1 MTQVRLEEI
10 LSKDNVSNEELG
22 EILGDMFISFSK
34 HFKDLKNQMSNLCE
48 EMDELKKEIQ
58 ALENKSKLGFGI
70 ILEDEED

>member
-22 EILGDMFISFSK
+22 EILGDLFISFSK
-34 HFKDLKNQMSNLCE
+34 HFKDIKNQMNKLSE
-48 EMDELKKEIQ
+48 ETDELKKEIQ

-70 ILEDEED
+70 ILEDEEN

>member
-10 LSKDNVSNEELG
+10 LSKDNISNEELG

-34 HFKDLKNQMSNLCE
+34 HFKELKNQMSNLCE

-58 ALENKSKLGFGI
+58 ALEDKSKLGFGI
-70 ILEDEED
+70 ILEDGED

>member
-22 EILGDMFISFSK
+22 EILGDMFLSFSK
-34 HFKDLKNQMSNLCE
+34 HFKELKNQMSNLCE

-58 ALENKSKLGFGI
+58 ALEDKSKLGFGI

>member
-22 EILGDMFISFSK
+22 EILGDLFLSFSK
-34 HFKDLKNQMSNLCE
+34 HFKDIKNQMNNLSE
-48 EMDELKKEIQ
+48 EMDDLKKEIQ
-58 ALENKSKLGFGI
+58 ELEEKSKLGFGI

>member
-10 LSKDNVSNEELG
+10 LSKDNVSNEEMG
-22 EILGDMFISFSK
+22 EILGDMFLSFSK
-34 HFKDLKNQMSNLCE
+34 HFKDLKNQISNLCE

>member
-10 LSKDNVSNEELG
+10 LSKENISNEELG

-34 HFKDLKNQMSNLCE
+34 HFKELKNQMNSLCE

-58 ALENKSKLGFGI
+58 ALEDKSKLGFGI

>member
-22 EILGDMFISFSK
+22 EILGDLFLSFSK
-34 HFKDLKNQMSNLCE
+34 HFKDIKNQMSNLSE

>member
-22 EILGDMFISFSK
+22 EILGDLFLSFSK
-34 HFKDLKNQMSNLCE
+34 HFKDIKNQINNLSE
-48 EMDELKKEIQ
+48 EIGDLKKEIQ
-58 ALENKSKLGFGI
+58 ALEDKSKLGFGI

>member
-1 MTQVRLEEI
+1 MTQARLEEI

-22 EILGDMFISFSK
+22 EILGDMFLSFSK
-34 HFKDLKNQMSNLCE
+34 HFKELKNQMSNLCE

>member
-22 EILGDMFISFSK
+22 EILGDLFLSFSK
-34 HFKDLKNQMSNLCE
+34 HFKDIKNQMSNLSD

>member
-22 EILGDMFISFSK
+22 EILGDLFISFSK
-34 HFKDLKNQMSNLCE
+34 HFKDIKNQMNKLSE
-48 EMDELKKEIQ
+48 ETNELKKEIQ
-58 ALENKSKLGFGI
+58 ALEDKSKLGFGI

>member
-22 EILGDMFISFSK
+22 EILGDLFLSFSK
-34 HFKDLKNQMSNLCE
+34 HFKDIKNQMGTLSE
-48 EMDELKKEIQ
+48 EMDDLKKEIQ
-58 ALENKSKLGFGI
+58 ALEDKSKLGFGI